1 MRTRHLANPAFPL
14 AFPTGGVGPHLCL
27 NTCLVRNRLL
37 AHRATA
43 GAVFLF
49 STDPCLTTGSTAQ
62 LTWCLNSQHLFWCLN
77 TCYLTQKSVSML
89 NQHPCNYLHARVW
102 SIMSS
107 VSNDFVGTSLGGSY
121 VHACPLPSS
130 SSSVADTE
138 WPRAILRRSIHR
150 LATIHPPPAAS
161 RSNTKSTLLARA
173 PKPASEWSPISTCIS
188 ASRNGTS

>member
-1 MRTRHLANPAFPL
+1 MKTGSHPGIRRNTPGTAFVALELYTRHGRHPRYRLH
-14 AFPTGGVGPHLCL
+14 VVSQHLSQPP
-27 NTCLVRNRLL
+27 
-37 AHRATA
+37 
-43 GAVFLF
+43 VFL
-49 STDPCLTTGSTAQ
+49 SQHLV
-62 LTWCLNSQHLFWCLN
+62 SQHLFWCLN

-102 SIMSS
+102 SITSS